1 MNIKKATSKKL
12 IAEAQQLWEGM
23 DNDGGGGF
31 SSCDVLVLES
41 IRRELERRGYTERLT
56 ITFEK

>member
-12 IAEAQQLWEGM
+12 IEEAMWRYESM
-23 DNDGGGGF
+23 ENDGAF
-31 SSCDVLVLES
+31 SSCDVLILES
-41 IRRELERRGYTERLT
+41 IRAELERRGYTEHLT